1 MADPNTPDTG
11 DAEPDPVVVG
21 PTAAPTG
28 VDASREQMVRLT
40 LAKTVTNASMRW
52 VPFFLV
58 TLEAAFD
65 TSTATLAAILGFG
78 EMVGLTTL
86 FVGKRLDQGHERT
99 VMVAAL
105 IAVAISGV
113 VALQGSIVFFAISFV
128 LLMLGAA
135 HMTVSGHAWISARAP
150 FERRARFLGIFETS
164 WAMGLL
170 IGAPIMALLIS
181 WFGWRGPFVAVAV
194 AASVGAVM
202 ISRMVDTPASA
213 PVAEHGLTKARL
225 NTNAWVVIAASAAVA
240 MTGLTTIVIVGTW
253 MNEELGVST
262 GGIGLV
268 AMAFGGA
275 ELTASSTSAA
285 FADRLGKRKTTQVAL
300 GLVLVGLAVM
310 SAAGS
315 SLLIGALGLLV
326 FFLGFEYAIVTTF
339 SLVSEAMPRARGRAL
354 ATNNAVGTVARGTGV
369 ILAGLLYERFG
380 IEGPATLSAVTAAI
394 AVTLLTVAAL
404 NE

>member
-1 MADPNTPDTG
+1 MAEAKTPHPG
-11 DAEPDPVVVG
+11 GEDASPVVG
-21 PTAAPTG
+21 AAAALGVG
-28 VDASREQMVRLT
+28 VDKEQMVRLT
-40 LAKTVTNASMRW
+40 LAKAVTNASMRW

-78 EMVGLTTL
+78 EMAGLTTL
-86 FVGKRLDQGHERT
+86 FVGKRLDEGAEHK

-113 VALQGSIVFFAISFV
+113 IALQGSVGFFAISFL
-128 LLMLGAA
+128 LLMLGAS

-164 WAMGLL
+164 WAIGLL
-170 IGAPIMALLIS
+170 IGAPVMALLIS

-194 AASVGAVM
+194 AASIAAVM

-213 PVAEHGLTKARL
+213 GIVDEVLTKARL
-225 NTNAWVVIAASAAVA
+225 SANAWVLIAASAAVA

-300 GLVLVGLAVM
+300 GFVLVGLAVM
-310 SAAGS
+310 SGAGS
-315 SLLIGALGLLV
+315 SLPIGALGLML
-326 FFLGFEYAIVTTF
+326 FFLGFEYGIVTTF
-339 SLVSEAMPRARGRAL
+339 SLVSEAMPSSRGRAL
-354 ATNNAVGTVARGTGV
+354 GTNNAVGTVARGSGAV
-369 ILAGLLYERFG
+369 LAGLLYDRFG
-380 IEGPATLSAVTAAI
+380 IEGPAMLSAAAAAI
-394 AVTLLTVAAL
+394 AFILLTIAAR